1 MVGTRSASDERF
13 LGRLL
18 RCRCDRCGRVR
29 ATCVRRTEQVWC
41 AGEQRPEEAHDLCL
55 REGNAQP
62 FLCGALRTSAS
73 SGVCSVAGAT
83 AAGVCGQRVRVVLSR
98 FGAQTSKVPRKRS
111 IFRLERIIF
120 TPPCM
125 RGALRTSASSGV
137 CSVAGAT
144 AAGVCG
150 QRVRVGTVR
159 VGWRNKQQRFLPGER
174 ALAREVHGRPMRHL
188 VQRESDF

>member
-1 MVGTRSASDERF
+1 MQLQLHSCS
-13 LGRLL
+13 
-18 RCRCDRCGRVR
+18 CRAAGKIGLD
-29 ATCVRRTEQVWC
+29 ATDKRDAMAR
-41 AGEQRPEEAHDLCL
+41 
-55 REGNAQP
+55 
-62 FLCGALRTSAS
+62 GALRTSAP
-73 SGVCSVAGAT
+73 SGFCSFVGAT
-83 AAGVCGQRVRVVLSR
+83 AAGVCGQRVRAGLSR
-98 FGAQTSKVPRKRS
+98 FGAQTSKGPRKRS

-159 VGWRNKQQRFLPGER
+159 VGWRKKQQRFLPGER
-174 ALAREVHGRPMRHL
+174 ALAREVQG
-188 VQRESDF
+188 QRLCIALAQT